1 MYQEKAKC
9 WGANKIVIDAIRDN
23 KFISLMKLTAARLNS
38 EKSTEIV
45 NIFYAESASIVY
57 YMIVELGQARF
68 ENFCRNLADGVS
80 FEEALDQDDSSFRS
94 IQDLNE
100 RLVGYLKSQM
110 E

>member
-1 MYQEKAKC
+1 MQ
-9 WGANKIVIDAIRDN
+9 
-23 KFISLMKLTAARLNS
+23 LTAARLNS

-68 ENFCRNLADGVS
+68 ENFCRKLADGVS
-80 FEEALDQDDSSFRS
+80 FEEALDQNYSSFRS
-94 IQDLNE
+94 IQDLND
-100 RLVGYLKSQM
+100 RWVGYLKSQM